1 MDNTH
6 ISLQHEHIKG
16 MLTLFNGVEFDN
28 FPWGDR
34 PAPGYP
40 VLSLGWRSAT
50 GYPNLARR
58 SMTIVPNVRYSCP
71 WPSCFGL
78 CPG

>member
-1 MDNTH
+1 MCFLYYCYFYNATHLVCQSAKIYFRMDNTH
-6 ISLQHEHIKG
+6 ISQQHEQIKG

-40 VLSLGWRSAT
+40 
-50 GYPNLARR
+50 Y
-58 SMTIVPNVRYSCP
+58 CP
-71 WPSCFGL
+71 
-78 CPG
+78 